1 MYPNNIMEV
10 FASPKNLV
18 KLLKRDLQFNQ
29 YCIEE
34 RLKKGDTLT
43 LDTKNE
49 FFYMLESG
57 YLKETYTDILNI
69 QFHLIVKPPHFPIFA
84 TTEEEMPESISLTA
98 LTDVRWWKI
107 DFQFFKKVLYSEDPR
122 SYVVLHNL
130 LFVKSRLYELVVK
143 DRMEAADRIYY
154 TLLQLLDISLVA
166 GKNRAEFPRFL
177 DYTLLAELA
186 STSRSYTVTLLGEL
200 RDKGIL
206 VTHKKPW
213 KLEDIAALQA
223 LLFKE
228 K

>member
-1 MYPNNIMEV
+1 MYPKNIMEV

-29 YCIEE
+29 FCVEE
-34 RLKKGDTLT
+34 HLKKGDTLT
-43 LDTKNE
+43 LDSKNE

-57 YLKETYTDILNI
+57 YFKETYTDILNI

-84 TTEEEMPESISLTA
+84 TTEEEMPKSVSLTA

-107 DFQFFKKVLYSEDPR
+107 DFQFFKKVLYAEDPR

-143 DRMEAADRIYY
+143 DRMEASNRIYY

-186 STSRSYTVTLLGEL
+186 STSRSYTVMLLGEL
-200 RDKGIL
+200 REKGIL
-206 VTHKKPW
+206 VTNKKPW
-213 KLEDIAALQA
+213 KLEEIAALQA

>member
-84 TTEEEMPESISLTA
+84 TTEEEMPESVSLTA

-107 DFQFFKKVLYSEDPR
+107 DFQFFKKVLYAEDPR

-186 STSRSYTVTLLGEL
+186 STSRSYTVMLLGEL

-206 VTHKKPW
+206 VTNKKPW

>member
-1 MYPNNIMEV
+1 MYPKNIMEV
-10 FASPKNLV
+10 FASPKNLI
-18 KLLKRDLQFNQ
+18 KILKRDFQFNRF
-29 YCIEE
+29 CVEE
-34 RLKKGDTLT
+34 RFKKGDTIT
-43 LDTKNE
+43 LDSKNE

-69 QFHLIVKPPHFPIFA
+69 QFHLLVKPPHFPIFA
-84 TTEEEMPESISLTA
+84 TTEDEMPQSVSLTA

-107 DFQFFKKVLYSEDPR
+107 DFHFFKKVLYAEDPR

-154 TLLQLLDISLVA
+154 TLLQLLDISFA
-166 GKNRAEFPRFL
+166 TAKNRAEFPRFL

-200 RDKGIL
+200 REKEIL

-213 KLEDIAALQA
+213 QLEDIAALQA
-223 LLFKE
+223 LLFKA

>member
-1 MYPNNIMEV
+1 MYPKNIMEV
-10 FASPKNLV
+10 FASPKNLI
-18 KLLKRDLQFNQ
+18 KILKRDFQFNRF
-29 YCIEE
+29 CVEE
-34 RLKKGDTLT
+34 RFKKGDTIT
-43 LDTKNE
+43 LDGKNE

-84 TTEEEMPESISLTA
+84 TTEEEMPQSVSLTA

-107 DFQFFKKVLYSEDPR
+107 DFQFFKKVLYAEDPR

-130 LFVKSRLYELVVK
+130 LFVKTRLYELVVK
-143 DRMEAADRIYY
+143 DRMEAADRICY
-154 TLLQLLDISLVA
+154 TLLQLLDISLA
-166 GKNRAEFPRFL
+166 TGKNRAEFPRFL

-206 VTHKKPW
+206 VTNKKPW

>member
-84 TTEEEMPESISLTA
+84 TTEEEMPESVSLTA

-166 GKNRAEFPRFL
+166 GKNRADFPRFL

-186 STSRSYTVTLLGEL
+186 STSRSYTVMLLGEL
-200 RDKGIL
+200 RDKGVL

>member
-84 TTEEEMPESISLTA
+84 TTEEEMPESVSLTA

-186 STSRSYTVTLLGEL
+186 STSRSYTVMLLGEL

-206 VTHKKPW
+206 VTNKKPW

>member
-1 MYPNNIMEV
+1 MYPKNIMEV

-130 LFVKSRLYELVVK
+130 LFVKTRLYELVVK

-166 GKNRAEFPRFL
+166 GKNRAEFPHFL

>member
-69 QFHLIVKPPHFPIFA
+69 HFHLIVKPPHFPIFA
-84 TTEEEMPESISLTA
+84 TTEEEMPESVSLTA

-166 GKNRAEFPRFL
+166 GKNRADFPRFL

-186 STSRSYTVTLLGEL
+186 STSRSYTVMLLGEL
-200 RDKGIL
+200 REKGIL
-206 VTHKKPW
+206 VTNKKPW

>member
-84 TTEEEMPESISLTA
+84 TTEEEMPESVSLTA

-130 LFVKSRLYELVVK
+130 LFVKTRLYELVVK
-143 DRMEAADRIYY
+143 DRMEASDRIYY

-186 STSRSYTVTLLGEL
+186 STSRSYTVMLLGEL
-200 RDKGIL
+200 REKGIL
-206 VTHKKPW
+206 VTNKKPW

>member
-1 MYPNNIMEV
+1 MYPKNIMEV

-84 TTEEEMPESISLTA
+84 TTEEEMPESVSLTA

-107 DFQFFKKVLYSEDPR
+107 DFQFFKKVLYAEDPR

-130 LFVKSRLYELVVK
+130 LFVKTRLYELVVK

-154 TLLQLLDISLVA
+154 TLLQLLDISLMA
-166 GKNRAEFPRFL
+166 GKNQAEFPRFL

-200 RDKGIL
+200 REKGIL
-206 VTHKKPW
+206 VTNKKPW
-213 KLEDIAALQA
+213 KLEDIVALKA

>member
-84 TTEEEMPESISLTA
+84 TTEEEMPESVSLTA

-107 DFQFFKKVLYSEDPR
+107 DFQFFKKVLYAEDPR

-130 LFVKSRLYELVVK
+130 LFVKTRLYELVVK

-154 TLLQLLDISLVA
+154 TLLQLLDISLVTW
-166 GKNRAEFPRFL
+166 KNRAEFPRFL

-200 RDKGIL
+200 REKGIL
-206 VTHKKPW
+206 VTNKKPW
-213 KLEDIAALQA
+213 KLEDIVALQA